1 MEYTI
6 VDVFAEAQYQGNQL
20 AVVRDAAN
28 LSSDAMQV
36 IAREM
41 NLSETTFVVARSH
54 DRATVRIFTPGGEL
68 PFAGHPT
75 LGTAWVL
82 SGGERPFTLSLGA
95 GDISVTF
102 AEGVAWMTPPPAHLG
117 EPIPADVAAE
127 LVGLR
132 LEDLDPAI
140 TPCLLRC
147 GPEFSLIGVRS
158 LEELARIRVD
168 PEALRRH
175 AVSAY
180 PFVVCRRGHSPDA
193 DFAVRHHFFDGSGVR
208 EDPAT
213 GSANSAFAAWLRARG
228 EAGAFVVEQG
238 FEMHRPSRIYLRVGA
253 VNAVGGKVR
262 AVAQGRLV

>member
-1 MEYTI
+1 VEYTI

-28 LSSDAMQV
+28 LSSDEMQI

-54 DRATVRIFTPGGEL
+54 DRATVRIFMPGREL

-82 SGGERPFTLSLGA
+82 SGGERPFTLALGV
-95 GDISVTF
+95 GDVAVTF
-102 AEGVAWMTPPPAHLG
+102 AEGIAWMTPPPAHFG
-117 EPIPADVAAE
+117 EPIPAGVAAE
-127 LVGLR
+127 LVGLQTK
-132 LEDLDPAI
+132 DLDPTIA
-140 TPCLLRC
+140 PCLLRC

-158 LEELARIRVD
+158 LDALARIRVD
-168 PEALRRH
+168 PEALRRN
-175 AVSAY
+175 AIPAY
-180 PFVVCRRGHSPDA
+180 PFVVCRRGHSADA

-228 EAGAFVVEQG
+228 ETGSFVVEQG
-238 FEMHRPSRIYLRVGA
+238 FQMHRPSRIYLRVGE

-262 AVAQGRLV
+262 TVAHGRLL